1 MVNKAITSSE
11 FSSIL
16 SKYFLFEDKP
26 HIAISVSGGADSLAL
41 LILMK
46 NWIIKNDG
54 KLTIIHFNHSLRK
67 ESLKEAK
74 YVERISENF
83 NLACKVLKWKK
94 INFNSS
100 LMQSAR
106 TARYSKI
113 IDFCEKEQII
123 SLMTAHH
130 FDDCLE
136 TYLMRKERK
145 FTTLGL
151 NSIPRINI
159 QKNLQILR
167 PFIGI
172 KKKRLIQTCIN
183 QNIKWINDPSNE
195 NERFERVRLRKSISK
210 LKIGRLKSLEKE
222 LTDNL
227 KKNIKMEKNLS
238 NFFVKNLIFFDY
250 GKFSICKNIL
260 LDESKSFQIEIIKK
274 ILVTCSGKIYPPRY
288 MTVDLLLEKIKNHKK
303 FKFTIHSCVVDVA
316 YNVINFYR
324 EYKRIIEF
332 IPDKILLKKNESILW
347 DNRFIIKSNSMDL
360 YCLSMKEKIWLKLK
374 SKFNVEKKEKKI
386 KFDILKTLPVLK
398 IKENFII
405 PYLSPNQVMTQNSI
419 SVTFSPVIPLTKKN
433 F

>member
-172 KKKRLIQTCIN
+172 KKK
-183 QNIKWINDPSNE
+183 D
-195 NERFERVRLRKSISK
+195 
-210 LKIGRLKSLEKE
+210 
-222 LTDNL
+222 
-227 KKNIKMEKNLS
+227 
-238 NFFVKNLIFFDY
+238 
-250 GKFSICKNIL
+250 
-260 LDESKSFQIEIIKK
+260 
-274 ILVTCSGKIYPPRY
+274 
-288 MTVDLLLEKIKNHKK
+288 
-303 FKFTIHSCVVDVA
+303 
-316 YNVINFYR
+316 
-324 EYKRIIEF
+324 
-332 IPDKILLKKNESILW
+332 
-347 DNRFIIKSNSMDL
+347 
-360 YCLSMKEKIWLKLK
+360 
-374 SKFNVEKKEKKI
+374 
-386 KFDILKTLPVLK
+386 
-398 IKENFII
+398 
-405 PYLSPNQVMTQNSI
+405 
-419 SVTFSPVIPLTKKN
+419 
-433 F
+433 

>member
-1 MVNKAITSSE
+1 MINKAITPFE

-67 ESLKEAK
+67 ESLKEAN
-74 YVERISENF
+74 YVQRISENF

-94 INFNSS
+94 INFKGS

-106 TARYSKI
+106 NARYSNI

-130 FDDCLE
+130 LDDCLE

-172 KKKRLIQTCIN
+172 KKQRLIQTCVN
-183 QNIKWINDPSNE
+183 QNIKWINDPSND
-195 NERFERVRLRKSISK
+195 NERFERVRVRKFVSK
-210 LKIGRLKSLEKE
+210 LKVERLESLEKE
-222 LTDNL
+222 LTDDI
-227 KKNIKMEKNLS
+227 KKNIIMEKHLS

-250 GKFSICKNIL
+250 GKFSICKNVL

-288 MTVDLLLEKIKNHKK
+288 VTVNLLLEKIKNLKEL
-303 FKFTIHSCVVDVA
+303 KFTIHSCVVDVTR
-316 YNVINFYR
+316 NVINFYR
-324 EYKRIIEF
+324 EYKRIIES
-332 IPDKILLKKNESILW
+332 IPDKILLKKNESIMW
-347 DNRFIIKSNSMDL
+347 DNRFIIKSNSTDL
-360 YCLSMKEKIWLKLK
+360 YCLRMKDKIWLKLK
-374 SKFNVEKKEKKI
+374 SKFNVVKKEKKI
-386 KFDILKTLPVLK
+386 TYDILKTLPILK
-398 IKENFII
+398 IKDNFII
-405 PYLSPNQVMTQNSI
+405 PYLSPNQVMNQNSI
-419 SVTFSPVIPLTKKN
+419 SVTFSPIIPLTKKN